1 MWDYFNLPSTFSER
15 RFFYL
20 EAFMEKKIGVIG
32 VILESPAETQMRFN
46 EIVSEFRNIVKGRTG
61 IPFDQHGISVVTII
75 VMGTVDEINSL
86 TGKLGHL
93 KHVSVKTSISKKT
106 VEA

>member
-1 MWDYFNLPSTFSER
+1 MGLFRFAICLLSER
-15 RFFYL
+15 VFLFGGI
-20 EAFMEKKIGVIG
+20 MEKKIGVVG

-46 EIVSEFRNIVKGRTG
+46 EIVSEFRPIIKGRTG

-75 VMGTVDEINSL
+75 VMGTVDEINSF

-106 VEA
+106 IEV